1 MIVDLAT
8 LTGAQGI
15 STGKTHGAIVTNNED
30 YEKACVQ
37 AGRWSGDLAVCQF
50 HYHKPFRLLGFEY
63 DICQPFHNVMHGIN
77 GLESQYSRIPNSSPP
92 PPLINL
98 HFSLNSLWKLVG
110 HPVY

>member
-50 HYHKPFRLLGFEY
+50 HYHKP
-63 DICQPFHNVMHGIN
+63 
-77 GLESQYSRIPNSSPP
+77 
-92 PPLINL
+92 
-98 HFSLNSLWKLVG
+98 
-110 HPVY
+110 